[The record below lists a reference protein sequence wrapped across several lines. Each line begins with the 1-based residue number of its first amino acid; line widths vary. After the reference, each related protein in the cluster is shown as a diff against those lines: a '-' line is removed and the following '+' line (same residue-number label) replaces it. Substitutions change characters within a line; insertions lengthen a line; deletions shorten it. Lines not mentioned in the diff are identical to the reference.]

1 MSPPPSQIN
10 TSVSAQTM
18 VSGRDTIPAYRSMS
32 IVRQGVHKSA
42 SVDRSLV
49 RPSPE
54 EHDNDVGVRPG
65 NKRIDGPWTSRKAPL
80 RTDIRPE
87 FECRGHVDASC
98 TRVKKDEAMNKA
110 SETCQQ
116 GQQQAGG
123 FMQQHRRW
131 GPATLGALGSA
142 PVTGDDGGVANAGG
156 WELRFARAGRGR
168 RRCRT

>member
-18 VSGRDTIPAYRSMS
+18 VSGRDTIPVYRSMS
-32 IVRQGVHKSA
+32 MVRQGVHKYT

-54 EHDNDVGVRPG
+54 EHDNDVG
-65 NKRIDGPWTSRKAPL
+65 
-80 RTDIRPE
+80 
-87 FECRGHVDASC
+87 
-98 TRVKKDEAMNKA
+98 VKKDEAMNKA

-123 FMQQHRRW
+123 FMQQVLHSSLLSTVLS
-131 GPATLGALGSA
+131 PLLTLSSLEWSPDRGSDEELG
-142 PVTGDDGGVANAGG
+142 T
-156 WELRFARAGRGR
+156 
-168 RRCRT
+168 RRC